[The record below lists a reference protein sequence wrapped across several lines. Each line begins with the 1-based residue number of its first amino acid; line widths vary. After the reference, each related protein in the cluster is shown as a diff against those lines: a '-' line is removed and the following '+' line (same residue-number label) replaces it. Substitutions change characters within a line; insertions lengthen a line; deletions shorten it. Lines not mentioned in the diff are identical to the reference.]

1 MVDKLAPEANIMFF
15 AACSLVPP
23 LAKANE
29 VPVFL
34 QMWDIHDARFDHAET
49 RDRAIILPLGND
61 VHLQNAASMWRLIL
75 FYMTVQRM
83 TVQQGG
89 WPILCVLC
97 KGWAFLLPDA
107 VSSSFPF
114 PRRNPR
120 APEPALSVV
129 EGFAPH
135 SGPPTAGYPDFGALP
150 WATATGAIRSEPG

>member
-1 MVDKLAPEANIMFF
+1 MDWRVAHPFAVSALRLHQNKLI
-15 AACSLVPP
+15 
-23 LAKANE
+23 
-29 VPVFL
+29 
-34 QMWDIHDARFDHAET
+34 
-49 RDRAIILPLGND
+49 
-61 VHLQNAASMWRLIL
+61 
-75 FYMTVQRM
+75 
-83 TVQQGG
+83 G